1 MGTEQGWMEREEEE
15 EEEAFPPVS
24 RAVPGSAQ
32 GLFSL
37 FTALPRS
44 VASLCTETLPL
55 LAVTFITE
63 NSLVAAV
70 SPGWL

>member
-1 MGTEQGWMEREEEE
+1 M
-15 EEEAFPPVS
+15 PVS
-24 RAVPGSAQ
+24 ALRLKLS
-32 GLFSL
+32 SC
-37 FTALPRS
+37 FTPRS

-70 SPGWL
+70 SPGRDMGWGLWLELAGGC